1 MHATWDISFGAA
13 RSGELGEDKRIK
25 KDMVKQHIQFGQVAS
40 SSDGFHGVKTASTIK
55 NGLTKDDLYV
65 AYQNSNKGA
74 TGKNLGLNDKDKYEK
89 GAMSKQVMN

>member
-25 KDMVKQHIQFGQVAS
+25 KDMVKQHIQFGQAAS

-65 AYQNSNKGA
+65 AYQNSNKLP
-74 TGKNLGLNDKDKYEK
+74 TGKNMGLVDKDKYEK
-89 GAMSKQVMN
+89 GTIST